1 VTDDRTPDPPEPVS
15 FAQARIRAVDAVAI
29 GRLVRLRD
37 ELARVR
43 TDSGAKAVDALDVLI
58 EALRTSDPL
67 SDRGRD
73 LRLALAA
80 GTSQSMVLA
89 DIEAALGDLRTRET

>member
-1 VTDDRTPDPPEPVS
+1 MTDDHAREPSEPVS
-15 FAQARIRAVDAVAI
+15 FTQARIRAVDAVAI
-29 GRLVRLRD
+29 NRLEHLRD
-37 ELARVR
+37 DLAKVR
-43 TDSGAKAVDALDVLI
+43 TDSGTKAVEALDVLI

-67 SDRGRD
+67 SDHGRN

-89 DIEAALGDLRTRET
+89 DIEAAIGDLRTPET